1 MGMLFCNANRAT
13 ATKKH
18 PNLKMTELST
28 VLSKMWKEATAAQ
41 KKPKQQKIRKYIK
54 KNWQNIKNHL
64 SMQISKPP
72 MILHPWFEK
81 YAKNLELQ
89 QKERKENSQMIQKHQ
104 NVLHLDFSYSVQI
117 IDQEYKKNAVIAL
130 LQLENS
136 LDKNGKA

>member
-1 MGMLFCNANRAT
+1 MGNSALFCQKCG
-13 ATKKH
+13 KKRQQ
-18 PNLKMTELST
+18 LKKNHLK
-28 VLSKMWKEATAAQ
+28 L
-41 KKPKQQKIRKYIK
+41 KQQKIRKYIK

>member
-1 MGMLFCNANRAT
+1 MGFCQKCGRKQQQL
-13 ATKKH
+13 KKNH
-18 PNLKMTELST
+18 LKL
-28 VLSKMWKEATAAQ
+28 
-41 KKPKQQKIRKYIK
+41 KQQKIRKCIK

-72 MILHPWFEK
+72 MILHPWSEK

-130 LQLENS
+130 LQLQNS